1 MSEVS
6 QPALTGTVFLCR
18 TCDLRIEQ
26 RAVTSPLDDSGG
38 HHIPGALHHATASWE
53 LDKRHLVA
61 ITTNNGKRHQS
72 G

>member
-6 QPALTGTVFLCR
+6 HSALTGNVFLRR
-18 TCDLRIEQ
+18 TCDLAVEQ
-26 RAVTSPLDDSGG
+26 RAVTSPLDEGGG